1 MLFYSDERTRSL
13 EREEKMIDC
22 VEYLFDKWN
31 GDRNNVPL
39 MLKLAITIWYTFDMD
54 GKELSLTREEQYYLG
69 NMMNN
74 VYCYF
79 MRHRARDENC
89 QWVFSYIMTVR
100 TENFLYC
107 ISDLLLIEKIGACL
121 NELSAE
127 AGNVFAQY
135 FEALE
140 NFGRKSKEMIKYQ
153 KRAIEQIPNTFD
165 ESQEIDRYFIRI
177 LNSKFL

>member
-13 EREEKMIDC
+13 EREGKMIDC

-89 QWVFSYIMTVR
+89 QWIFGYIMR
-100 TENFLYC
+100 IRNGEF
-107 ISDLLLIEKIGACL
+107 SLLHFE
-121 NELSAE
+121 
-127 AGNVFAQY
+127 FY
-135 FEALE
+135 FD
-140 NFGRKSKEMIKYQ
+140 RKNRGLPE
-153 KRAIEQIPNTFD
+153 RAISRSRKCICT
-165 ESQEIDRYFIRI
+165 I
-177 LNSKFL
+177 L